1 MKNLNNYIKKLEKS
15 LEDKLFFLKHI
26 DINDYSLVVEFGC
39 ANGRLL
45 RRIEPVIDKEVT
57 KLVGFD
63 INEEII
69 EIAKM
74 ISPEITFLTKW
85 DEVLDILKNT
95 TKKSLII
102 FSSVWH
108 EINPQYYEKIFNL
121 CSCTYRCAFY
131 RLHHILLCT
140 KQRKHLFK
148 IW

>member
-85 DEVLDILKNT
+85 DEVLDILKKKK
-95 TKKSLII
+95 KKSLII

-108 EINPQYYEKIFNL
+108 EINPQYYEKIFK
-121 CSCTYRCAFY
+121 TYIYFFY
-131 RLHHILLCT
+131 ICYFNKFICIIFHFSVCITIL
-140 KQRKHLFK
+140 
-148 IW
+148 